1 MKLYFK
7 TKPNANGNSLQLVID
22 TETNTAQKGFFL
34 FGFSVDAVYMDKKQL
49 EKLFEQVE
57 NERIFGNK

>member
-7 TKPNANGNSLQLVID
+7 TKTNANGNSLQMIID
-22 TETNTAQKGFFL
+22 TETNTAQKGFWL
-34 FGFSVDAVYMDKKQL
+34 FGFGVDAVYMDKKQL
-49 EKLFEQVE
+49 EKLFEQVD

>member
-7 TKPNANGNSLQLVID
+7 TKPNTNGNSLQLVID
-22 TETNTAQKGFFL
+22 TETNTAQKGFWL
-34 FGFSVDAVYMDKKQL
+34 FGFGVDAVYMDKKQL
-49 EKLFEQVE
+49 EKLFEQVD